1 MQPISD
7 AIPPCE
13 TTCSGDSCRVGSSH
27 TGDTIAEQT
36 QSEPCKQGR
45 SSVESSPDEIASV
58 HDSVKVRN
66 DHRSLPSSD
75 DSKKESTPDTASTS
89 STAAAA
95 KSSTQRNKLN
105 LELRISPETRQ
116 RSASSPYLTPHET
129 SVDLLSPMESPAE
142 FLTPPQG
149 AVTTPSYAK
158 VRHIAQSPVAQLTH
172 IAMTKN
178 PYMSPFYASDDLLK
192 TLPPVYF
199 VVSLRQKFVS
209 TQVIAKAL

>member
-1 MQPISD
+1 M
-7 AIPPCE
+7 
-13 TTCSGDSCRVGSSH
+13 
-27 TGDTIAEQT
+27 
-36 QSEPCKQGR
+36 
-45 SSVESSPDEIASV
+45 ESSPNEIEPV
-58 HDSVKVRN
+58 HNDSVRVRN
-66 DHRSLPSSD
+66 DHRSLPSSA
-75 DSKKESTPDTASTS
+75 DSKKESTPDTA

-129 SVDLLSPMESPAE
+129 DVNLLSPIESPAK

-149 AVTTPSYAK
+149 AMTTPSYAK

-178 PYMSPFYASDDLLK
+178 PYMSPFYASDELLK

-199 VVSLRQKFVS
+199 VVSFRSLWFA
-209 TQVIAKAL
+209 QVIAKAL